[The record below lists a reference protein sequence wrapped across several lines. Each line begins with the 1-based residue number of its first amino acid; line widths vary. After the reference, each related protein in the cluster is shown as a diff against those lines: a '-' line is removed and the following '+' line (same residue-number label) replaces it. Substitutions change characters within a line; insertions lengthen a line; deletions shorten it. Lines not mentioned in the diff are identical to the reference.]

1 MDAFGLLSSGLFNG
15 MTVVAAGIVTRE
27 NPLNGTGTLAVVT
40 SAYDNY
46 GSFHDVILI
55 TPGKYVKVPLTSP
68 DSALSIIHVKFSGS
82 SVTADI
88 SADFGICAFIL
99 A

>member
-1 MDAFGLLSSGLFNG
+1 MNAFGLLSSGLFSG
-15 MTVVAAGIVTRE
+15 MTVVAAGIVTHE

-46 GSFHDVILI
+46 GTFNGIILI
-55 TPGKYVKVPLTSP
+55 TPEKYVKIPLTAPDHSP
-68 DSALSIIHVKFSGS
+68 TAIQVNFSGS
-82 SVTADI
+82 SVTANI
-88 SADFGICAFIL
+88 AVGYGICAFIL

>member
-1 MDAFGLLSSGLFNG
+1 MDAFGLLSSGLFSG
-15 MTVVAAGIVTRE
+15 MTVVAAGLVALE
-27 NPLNGTGTLAVVT
+27 KPLNGAGTLAVVT

-46 GSFHDVILI
+46 GSFHGILLI
-55 TPGKYVKVPLTSP
+55 TPGKYVEVPLTAPDRSP
-68 DSALSIIHVKFSGS
+68 SPVHVEFSGS

-88 SADFGICAFIL
+88 SAKYGICAFIL

>member
-1 MDAFGLLSSGLFNG
+1 
-15 MTVVAAGIVTRE
+15 MTVVAAGIVARE

-46 GSFHDVILI
+46 GTFNGIILI
-55 TPGKYVKVPLTSP
+55 TPGKYVEMPLTAPDHSP
-68 DSALSIIHVKFSGS
+68 TPIHVKFSGS
-82 SVTADI
+82 SVTVNIAEGY
-88 SADFGICAFIL
+88 GICAFIL